1 MLAWLVFFGLAP
13 AVNFW
18 YDMEFDLKYCYHK
31 LLENMTQP
39 NLRKLNTV
47 S

>member
-18 YDMEFDLKYCYHK
+18 YDMEFDLKYCYYK